1 MSCCPKIRS
10 RRGFALGPRRR
21 FGLRIGGMLT
31 GKEVT
36 ILPDSSLVF
45 TTQLYKIQVL
55 LPLFILF
62 SNFDLYS
69 FNISTTFHIIH
80 ISPLGLTKR
89 KPSGML

>member
-1 MSCCPKIRS
+1 M
-10 RRGFALGPRRR
+10 LGPRRR
-21 FGLRIGGMLT
+21 FGLRIGGMLA

-36 ILPDSSLVF
+36 ILLGSSLVF
-45 TTQLYKIQVL
+45 ATQLYRIPVL

-80 ISPLGLTKR
+80 NSPLALTKR
-89 KPSGML
+89 KPSGTL